1 MAYHFQK
8 MANKPGRPSL
18 AASASDSNE
27 EFRRLIYEK
36 RISMANN
43 AASKPDSG
51 HYPVT
56 SVK

>member
-36 RISMANN
+36 RIWMANN
-43 AASKPDSG
+43 VASKPDSG
-51 HYPVT
+51 H
-56 SVK
+56 